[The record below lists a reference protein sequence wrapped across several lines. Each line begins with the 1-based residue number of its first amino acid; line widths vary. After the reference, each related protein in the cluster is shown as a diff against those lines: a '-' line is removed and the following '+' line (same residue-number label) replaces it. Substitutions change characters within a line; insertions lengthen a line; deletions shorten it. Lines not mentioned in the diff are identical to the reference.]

1 MRETNTG
8 FRDLSCH
15 FVARRPCGKTRSTK
29 SHEAARKK
37 HRLLRTAVSATLR
50 LLLLFV
56 ILSSATWSF
65 AARRE
70 RIIDS
75 WKPLHYNV
83 SLTFND
89 QLTEIT
95 SARCMRVA
103 SSSAHPMPRK
113 PASRVSWFRRF
124 AAAPDGGPE
133 IHGRLVRGR
142 PRPNFAAP
150 RVTKCH
156 GDQRARP
163 QIDGKRE
170 ARVRETKG
178 VGSRQPPG
186 AGRPFAHQHDRFSG
200 GHRGLP
206 PDDVQRVRRDRA
218 ISDL

>member
-37 HRLLRTAVSATLR
+37 PGLLRTAVSAPLR

-95 SARCMRVA
+95 SARA
-103 SSSAHPMPRK
+103 
-113 PASRVSWFRRF
+113 
-124 AAAPDGGPE
+124 E
-133 IHGRLVRGR
+133 ITVLSLKHSLS
-142 PRPNFAAP
+142 
-150 RVTKCH
+150 
-156 GDQRARP
+156 
-163 QIDGKRE
+163 QIDLDFGE
-170 ARVRETKG
+170 
-178 VGSRQPPG
+178 
-186 AGRPFAHQHDRFSG
+186 
-200 GHRGLP
+200 
-206 PDDVQRVRRDRA
+206 
-218 ISDL
+218 